1 MEMFFNNKTGLLG
14 FLSTNLN
21 YFKNKPIVSDR
32 FMIVLVESGY
42 ATLKIGDKTIYID
55 NQTLLT
61 LPPRVIIEY
70 IENKSSAD
78 CMVKIIGVEFAMR
91 PIRDT
96 RTDFDFIL
104 TMFKQIS
111 WKLDKN
117 IRKVAT
123 EFFSIVEYVTND
135 GNNSMR
141 HDVLDYLLIAFLRYF
156 QSRIKHM
163 YNNTKEQSNTNSQN
177 ILMKFL
183 GLIREHHTKDHRV
196 AFYADQ
202 LCISAKYLTQITKRT
217 TGKTPKELI
226 DRYLAN
232 ESLTLLYQHHH
243 TIQEISNKLGFPDQS
258 YFGRFFKRM
267 FGISPLHYRQ
277 HPDKISR
284 EVLKM

>member
-1 MEMFFNNKTGLLG
+1 MEMFFNNKSGLLG

-32 FMIVLVESGY
+32 FMIVLVESGS

-55 NQTLLT
+55 NQMLLT

-70 IENKSSAD
+70 IANESSAD
-78 CMVKIIGVEFAMR
+78 CAIKIIGVEPAMG

-104 TMFKQIS
+104 TIFKQIS
-111 WKLDKN
+111 WKLDEK
-117 IRKVAT
+117 IKKIAID
-123 EFFSIVEYVTND
+123 FFNIVEYVTND
-135 GNNSMR
+135 ENNSMR
-141 HDVLDYLLIAFLRYF
+141 HDVLDYLLIAFLRFF

-163 YNNTKEQSNTNSQN
+163 YSNAKEQSNMNSQN

-183 GLIREHHTKDHRV
+183 NLVREHHTKDHRV

-202 LCISAKYLTQITKRT
+202 LCISAKYLTQITKQT
-217 TGKTPKELI
+217 TRKTPKELI

-232 ESLTLLYQHHH
+232 ESLTLLYQHHY

-277 HPDKISR
+277 NPEKLSR
-284 EVLKM
+284 EMLKM

>member
-1 MEMFFNNKTGLLG
+1 MEMFFNNKEGLLG
-14 FLSTNLN
+14 FLRTNLDIFAN
-21 YFKNKPIVSDR
+21 GSVVLDR
-32 FMIVLVESGY
+32 FVIVLVENGY
-42 ATLKIGDKTIYID
+42 GALKIGDKIVRI
-55 NQTLLT
+55 NSQSLLT
-61 LPPRVIIEY
+61 LPPRIIIEY
-70 IENKSSAD
+70 VESESSAD
-78 CMVKIIGVEFAMR
+78 CTIKGLGVKFAMR

-96 RTDFDFIL
+96 RTDFNFLL
-104 TMFKQIS
+104 TMFKQLS
-111 WKLDKN
+111 WDLDKDM
-117 IRKVAT
+117 KKAAE
-123 EFFSIVEYVTND
+123 EFFNIVGYVSSDESNP
-135 GNNSMR
+135 MR
-141 HDVLDYLLIAFLRYF
+141 HDVLDYLLIAFMRFF
-156 QSRIKHM
+156 QSKVKHM
-163 YNNTKEQSNTNSQN
+163 YSNTKEQNNTNNQN

-196 AFYADQ
+196 AFYADK

-284 EVLKM
+284 EQLEM